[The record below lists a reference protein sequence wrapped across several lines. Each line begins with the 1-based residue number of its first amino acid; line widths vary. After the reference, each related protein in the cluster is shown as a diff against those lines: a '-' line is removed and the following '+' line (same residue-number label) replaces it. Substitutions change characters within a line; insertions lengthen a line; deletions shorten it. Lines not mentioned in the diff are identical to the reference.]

1 MLNDLIKEIRMDNG
15 LTQED
20 LAIKFNMSR
29 TAISKYETGE
39 REPNIEFL
47 LKFSNY
53 FNVSVDYL
61 LGKTKI
67 PTPQYI
73 LNSFTNH
80 SPDTLKKLNIILSK
94 FKSRKYVE
102 LVYSLFLNIDN
113 LK

>member
-39 REPNIEFL
+39 REPNIDFL
-47 LKFSNY
+47 IKFSNY
-53 FNVSVDYL
+53 FNVSIDYL

-67 PTPQYI
+67 PTPQYA
-73 LNSFTNH
+73 LNNLGNH
-80 SPDTLKKLNIILSK
+80 SPDTLKKLNVILSK
-94 FKSRKYVE
+94 FKSRKYIE
-102 LVYSLFLNIDN
+102 LIYSLLINIDN